1 MGWPVSR
8 HSEPGRKLGL
18 YVRRLR
24 TLQSLVK
31 RDASSDHIAMAAEKL
46 RLAALGVIKAK
57 RALIQEYPQRDPD
70 RRQSYTLDEEEQRWR
85 ALSPQA
91 IAEDYSTGDD

>member
-1 MGWPVSR
+1 MGWSVSR
-8 HSEPGRKLGL
+8 HSEPSRKLALLAG
-18 YVRRLR
+18 RLR
-24 TLQSLVK
+24 TLRGLAK

-57 RALIQEYPQRDPD
+57 RALNQEFPQRDPD
-70 RRQSYTLDEEEQRWR
+70 GRKSHKLDEEEQRRR

-91 IAEDYSTGDD
+91 IAEECSKGHA